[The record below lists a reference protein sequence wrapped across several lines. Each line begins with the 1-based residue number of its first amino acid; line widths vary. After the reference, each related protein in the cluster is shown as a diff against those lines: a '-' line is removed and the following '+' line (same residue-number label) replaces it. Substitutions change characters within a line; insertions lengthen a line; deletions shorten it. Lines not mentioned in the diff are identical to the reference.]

1 MTDKQIIDGI
11 DVRDCCEWY
20 SLPDGKLYCRINNKG
35 DFTCKSN
42 PDCQFKQLARAKQEN
57 KKLEKIINKS
67 AERFCNDYL
76 ETFKENERL
85 KSELQAKEL
94 ELIMAKADLCRGCQY
109 KNDYK
114 AKEQEC
120 KKLKHKVE
128 LMMDCA
134 SCKVDEYKQTLA
146 EIKEICNSVENI
158 ENINSLYDA
167 KLSGMYLQAHK
178 ILQKLANVR

>member
-1 MTDKQIIDGI
+1 MTDKQIIIDGI
-11 DVRDCCEWY
+11 DVSKCKYIDIENFEKPMCPCITQRNECERPCEDKKNCY
-20 SLPDGKLYCRINNKG
+20 Y
-35 DFTCKSN
+35 
-42 PDCQFKQLARAKQEN
+42 KQLARAKQED
-57 KKLEKIINKS
+57 KKLEKIVNKS

-120 KKLKHKVE
+120 EELKVE
-128 LMMDCA
+128 V
-134 SCKVDEYKQTLA
+134 KKQ
-146 EIKEICNSVENI
+146 KEIAKEYEQRWLNSYGV
-158 ENINSLYDA
+158 
-167 KLSGMYLQAHK
+167 
-178 ILQKLANVR
+178 

>member
-1 MTDKQIIDGI
+1 MYDRI
-11 DVRDCCEWY
+11 DVSQCEFC
-20 SLPDGKLYCRINNKG
+20 SLMG
-35 DFTCKSN
+35 DFAICNCEDIRQRYAHYSN
-42 PDCQFKQLARAKQEN
+42 LCHENSNCYFKQLARVKQEN

-120 KKLKHKVE
+120 EE
-128 LMMDCA
+128 LINQRD
-134 SCKVDEYKQTLA
+134 KFEFGNNILEHERNNYKQALD
-146 EIKEICNSVENI
+146 EIE
-158 ENINSLYDA
+158 
-167 KLSGMYLQAHK
+167 H
-178 ILQKLANVR
+178 